1 MSGQNKPTLNERM
14 ERKKRVKRLKKA
26 IISFVVLWMFI
37 CMLLSI
43 VLMFRVSSLQK
54 QIDVL
59 MENVLRSQQQI
70 SQEEQQPNPEDV
82 QAENEA
88 SDSDLQG
95 GVFSSIDVDEDEEVR
110 KVYLTFDD
118 GPSANT
124 GQILDILDQYQIKA
138 TFFVIGKE
146 DETSDALYKEIVA
159 RGHTIGMHSYSHK
172 YNIVYESLDSF
183 AQDLSQIKE
192 KIYNLTGVEC
202 QLYRFPGGSSNQVSN
217 IAMTEFIRYLNE
229 QEIVYFDWNVE
240 CGDATANDYSV
251 DQLVDNVMKDVVKHN
266 TCVVLM
272 HDSVDKPKTVEA
284 LPKIIEQILALDD
297 TQILPIEDD
306 TTPIQH
312 VLSETVED

>member
-1 MSGQNKPTLNERM
+1 MSVQNKPTLNERM

-192 KIYNLTGVEC
+192 NIYNLTGVEC

>member
-192 KIYNLTGVEC
+192 NIYNLTGVEC